1 MKRPHI
7 LIVDDKKD
15 IRLTLEITLRA
26 DGYRVSCAGSGEIAL
41 DMVEK
46 DRPDLILLDIMMP
59 DLDGYEICRR
69 LKENEKTRGIK
80 VVFASAMRKTKDKIE
95 GLDIGAD
102 DYVTKPFNI
111 PELLA
116 KLRVHFRVMEYHRK
130 FEKLVGFAHNINV
143 LDLDTIAEA
152 IKSELGGLL
161 NADRYS
167 VFTADAEKGQFR
179 LIAHNHE
186 QSEMDKLEVAFDKSP
201 FMMEASRRMEAVSES
216 NFSNSRFAP
225 DKKRDKYTDDFALC
239 LPLQAGSEFLGVLN
253 LNGNSKGFFDNL
265 EFNFIA
271 LTAEILSASLKN
283 LRQLELLR
291 HLAITDGLTSL
302 LNHRIFHDRLSSE
315 FDRSK
320 RFKQPLSLLMVD
332 IDFFKKVNDTYGHPV
347 GDQILKAIA
356 GKLKAHLR
364 TVDVV
369 ARYGGEEFAML
380 LPQTDAALA
389 RVVAERIRTDIESE
403 SFETDKGKLK
413 ITVSLGI
420 CDTSSNDF
428 QSGAELLAR
437 ADEALYQAKNE
448 GRNQTVIC
456 NSKKS
461 S

>member
-26 DGYRVSCAGSGEIAL
+26 DGYRVSCAASGEIAL
-41 DMVEK
+41 DMVNK

-102 DYVTKPFNI
+102 DFITKPFNI

-116 KLRVHFRVMEYHRK
+116 KLRVHFRVMDYHRK
-130 FEKLVGFAHNINV
+130 FEKLVSFAHNINV
-143 LDLDTIAEA
+143 LDIDTMAEA
-152 IKSELGGLL
+152 IKNELGELVT
-161 NADRYS
+161 ADRFS
-167 VFTADAEKGQFR
+167 VFTTDKDGGHFR

-186 QSEMDKLEVAFDKSP
+186 ENEMDGLEMDFDKSP
-201 FMMEASRRMEAVSES
+201 LMAEALRRMEEVSES
-216 NFSNSRFAP
+216 DFSSSRFTT
-225 DKKRDKYTDDFALC
+225 DVKRDKYTDDYALC
-239 LPLQAGSEFLGVLN
+239 LPLQAGSELLGVLN
-253 LNGNSKGFFDNL
+253 INGNSNGFFDNL
-265 EFNFIA
+265 EFNFVA
-271 LTAEILSASLKN
+271 LIAEILSASLKN

-302 LNHRIFHDRLSSE
+302 LNHRVFHERLSSE

-320 RFKQPLSLLMVD
+320 RFKQPLSLMMAD

-356 GKLKAHLR
+356 DKLKAHLR

-369 ARYGGEEFAML
+369 ARYGGEEYAML
-380 LPQTDAALA
+380 LPQTDAGMA

-403 SFETDKGKLK
+403 SFATDKGKLK
-413 ITVSLGI
+413 VTVSLGI
-420 CDTSSNDF
+420 CDTTAGDF
-428 QSGAELLAR
+428 DSGAQLLSK
-437 ADEALYQAKNE
+437 ADEALYKAKNG
-448 GRNQTVIC
+448 GRNQTVIY
-456 NSKKS
+456 NQKDSL
-461 S
+461 